1 MLFLKTYGIIC
12 GVNNPMERKF
22 KMGKNIN
29 DGMKETILGWF
40 KRVHPEELWAV
51 GEMPPT
57 LTFADMRK
65 SMESGDSMG
74 EAARHSD
81 TMTREMMLDHLA
93 KLCGK
98 GTDELIG
105 WCNAKF
111 REKTRSEYKAKHPRA
126 REPKP
131 DVICMNA
138 GKAHVALQKVS
149 GSLTGIDCLALA
161 DGLGKGGIKELR
173 GILSLMKSQIDDAD
187 ATLLKAASLA

>member
-1 MLFLKTYGIIC
+1 MK
-12 GVNNPMERKF
+12 K
-22 KMGKNIN
+22 KNGN
-29 DGMKETILGWF
+29 GLNETVLGWF

-57 LTFADMRK
+57 LTFEDVRK
-65 SMESGDSMG
+65 SMEAGDSMG

-81 TMTREMMLDHLA
+81 TMTREMILDRLA

-98 GTDELIG
+98 GTGELIG

-126 REPKP
+126 KKPKP

-138 GKAHVALQKVS
+138 GKASVALQKVS
-149 GSLTGIDCLALA
+149 GSLAGIDCLALA
-161 DGLGKGGIKELR
+161 DGLGKDGIDELC
-173 GILSLMKSQIDDAD
+173 GILRLMKSQIEDCES
-187 ATLLKAASLA
+187 TLREASGLL

>member
-1 MLFLKTYGIIC
+1 MK
-12 GVNNPMERKF
+12 K
-22 KMGKNIN
+22 K
-29 DGMKETILGWF
+29 DGDGLNETILGWF
-40 KRVHPEELWAV
+40 NRVHPEELWAV
-51 GEMPPT
+51 GKMPPK
-57 LTFADMRK
+57 LTFEDVRK
-65 SMESGDSMG
+65 SMEAGDSMG
-74 EAARHSD
+74 VAAEHSD
-81 TMTREMMLDHLA
+81 TMTREMILDRLA

-98 GTDELIG
+98 GTGELID

-161 DGLGKGGIKELR
+161 DGLGRGGIDELR
-173 GILSLMKSQIDDAD
+173 GILRLMKSQIEDCES
-187 ATLLKAASLA
+187 TLREASSLL

>member
-1 MLFLKTYGIIC
+1 MK
-12 GVNNPMERKF
+12 K
-22 KMGKNIN
+22 KNG
-29 DGMKETILGWF
+29 DGLNETVLGWF

-57 LTFADMRK
+57 LTFEDVRK
-65 SMESGDSMG
+65 SMEAGDSMG

-81 TMTREMMLDHLA
+81 TMTREMILDRLA
-93 KLCGK
+93 RLCGK
-98 GTDELIG
+98 KTGELID

-111 REKTRSEYKAKHPRA
+111 REKLRSEYKAKHPRA
-126 REPKP
+126 RKPKP

-149 GSLTGIDCLALA
+149 GSLAGIDCLALA

-173 GILSLMKSQIDDAD
+173 GILSLMKSQIEDCES
-187 ATLLKAASLA
+187 TLQKAFGASANAAGVSVETPAVFFLPK

>member
-1 MLFLKTYGIIC
+1 MK
-12 GVNNPMERKF
+12 K
-22 KMGKNIN
+22 KNG
-29 DGMKETILGWF
+29 DGLNETVLGWF

-57 LTFADMRK
+57 LTFEDVRK
-65 SMESGDSMG
+65 SMEAGDSMG

-81 TMTREMMLDHLA
+81 TMTREMILDRLA
-93 KLCGK
+93 RLCGK
-98 GTDELIG
+98 KTGELID

-111 REKTRSEYKAKHPRA
+111 REKLRSEYKAKHPRA
-126 REPKP
+126 RKPKP

-149 GSLTGIDCLALA
+149 GSLAGIDCLALA

-173 GILSLMKSQIDDAD
+173 GILSLMKSQIEDCES
-187 ATLLKAASLA
+187 TLQKAFSLL

>member
-1 MLFLKTYGIIC
+1 MK
-12 GVNNPMERKF
+12 K
-22 KMGKNIN
+22 KNGN
-29 DGMKETILGWF
+29 GLNETVLGWF

-51 GEMPPT
+51 GKMPPT
-57 LTFADMRK
+57 LTFEDVRK
-65 SMESGDSMG
+65 SMGAGDSMG

-81 TMTREMMLDHLA
+81 TMTREMILDRLA

-98 GTDELIG
+98 GTGELID

-111 REKTRSEYKAKHPRA
+111 REKLRSEYKASHPMA
-126 REPKP
+126 KKPKT
-131 DVICMNA
+131 DLVLISA

-173 GILSLMKSQIDDAD
+173 GILSLMKSQIEDCES
-187 ATLLKAASLA
+187 TLREASSLL

>member
-1 MLFLKTYGIIC
+1 MK
-12 GVNNPMERKF
+12 K
-22 KMGKNIN
+22 KNGN
-29 DGMKETILGWF
+29 GLNETVLGWF

-57 LTFADMRK
+57 LTFEDVRK
-65 SMESGDSMG
+65 SMEAGDSMG

-81 TMTREMMLDHLA
+81 TMTREMILDRLA

-98 GTDELIG
+98 GTGELIG

-111 REKTRSEYKAKHPRA
+111 RDKMRSEYKASHPRA
-126 REPKP
+126 KKPKTGL
-131 DVICMNA
+131 ILIST

-161 DGLGKGGIKELR
+161 DGLGKGGLKELR
-173 GILSLMKSQIDDAD
+173 GILSQMKSQIEDAES
-187 ATLLKAASLA
+187 TLQKAFSLL

>member
-1 MLFLKTYGIIC
+1 
-12 GVNNPMERKF
+12 
-22 KMGKNIN
+22 
-29 DGMKETILGWF
+29 MKQKKGRGLNETILGWF

-51 GEMPPT
+51 GEMPPA
-57 LTFADMRK
+57 LTFEDMRK

-98 GTDELIG
+98 GTDELVG

-126 REPKP
+126 RKPKP

-149 GSLTGIDCLALA
+149 GSLSGVDGLALA

-173 GILSLMKSQIDDAD
+173 GILSLMKSQIEDCES
-187 ATLLKAASLA
+187 TLREASSLL

>member
-1 MLFLKTYGIIC
+1 MK
-12 GVNNPMERKF
+12 K
-22 KMGKNIN
+22 KNGN
-29 DGMKETILGWF
+29 GLNETVLGWF

-57 LTFADMRK
+57 LTFEDVRK
-65 SMESGDSMG
+65 SMEAGDSMG

-81 TMTREMMLDHLA
+81 TMTREMILDRLA

-98 GTDELIG
+98 GTDELVD

-161 DGLGKGGIKELR
+161 DGLGKGGLNELR
-173 GILSLMKSQIDDAD
+173 GILSQMKSQIEDAES
-187 ATLLKAASLA
+187 TLQKAFSLL